1 MFKELMLKRKIK
13 KLAKKVKKID
23 ETIKCKVFMQ
33 MLKEKRYL
41 IKEVEKILEQM
52 EQKIPTQSYFISS
65 NVDRIKSIYMLYEN
79 EEV

>member
-23 ETIKCKVFMQ
+23 ETIKCKAFMQ

-52 EQKIPTQSYFISS
+52 EQRIPTQSYFISS
-65 NVDRIKSIYMLYEN
+65 NIDRIKSIYMLYEN